1 MNELA
6 TTLEQL
12 KDLGSDETGGGD
24 DHDSE
29 FEDMDVE
36 VDLESDVIGKVKI
49 HYEILRYRYE
59 TVIPK
64 SILALMNKKK
74 VGSSAKVRQPSPLVQ
89 YLIFSNMASFLYYYR
104 LWNGELVVQKS
115 ENPERGLPM
124 AEAKAVCT
132 ALCTQLLSTE
142 S

>member
-1 MNELA
+1 MNRLVVTVEK
-6 TTLEQL
+6 L
-12 KDLGSDETGGGD
+12 KMLDEGSENDP
-24 DHDSE
+24 DSE
-29 FEDMDVE
+29 FEDVDV
-36 VDLESDVIGKVKI
+36 VDGEEEESSDLINDIKT

-64 SILALMNKKK
+64 SIFALLNKKK
-74 VGSSAKVRQPSPLVQ
+74 VRPAAKVREPSPLVQ

-104 LWNGELVVQKS
+104 LWNGEMVVQTS
-115 ENPERGLPM
+115 ENPDCGLPL